1 MKKGEATRARILDE
15 AATQASVRGLAA
27 VSLGDVAEAIGM
39 SKSGL
44 FKHFHAK
51 EAMQQAALE
60 ATMARFVG
68 FVWEPVKSMPAGRRK
83 IEALFERQ
91 LDWIERESG
100 PGGCL
105 IQQASVELD
114 DQPGPL
120 REFLRQGQLR
130 WQKTLRRELAALRDP
145 PLSEEEA
152 EQAHFEMNGIAMSFG
167 EALRLFGDDNAR
179 RRANTAFQRLLER
192 TLPNRRD
199 Y

>member
-1 MKKGEATRARILDE
+1 MKKGDATRARILDE

-27 VSLGDVAEAIGM
+27 VSLNDVAEAIGL

-44 FKHFHAK
+44 FKHFRAK

-60 ATMARFVG
+60 ATMARFIQL
-68 FVWEPVKSMPAGRRK
+68 VWEPLKSKPPGRAK
-83 IEALFERQ
+83 VEAIFQRQ
-91 LDWIERESG
+91 LDWVERECG

-130 WQKTLRRELAALRDP
+130 WQKTVRRELAALREP

-152 EQAHFEMNGIAMSFG
+152 EQAYFEMKGIVMSFG
-167 EALRLFGDDNAR
+167 EALRLFGDERAR
-179 RRANTAFQRLLER
+179 VRANAAFEGLLARTARA
-192 TLPNRRD
+192 
-199 Y
+199 

>member
-1 MKKGEATRARILDE
+1 MRKGDATKARILDE

-27 VSLGDVAEAIGM
+27 VSLNDVAEAIGL

-60 ATMARFVG
+60 ATMARFVR
-68 FVWEPVKSMPAGRRK
+68 FVWEPVKAMAPGRAK

-91 LDWIERESG
+91 LDWIERECG

-120 REFLRQGQLR
+120 REFLRQGQLLWR
-130 WQKTLRRELAALRDP
+130 KTVRRELAALRDP
-145 PLSEEEA
+145 PLSDERA
-152 EQAHFEMNGIAMSFG
+152 EQAFFEMNGISMSFG
-167 EALRLFGDDNAR
+167 EALRLFGDANAR
-179 RRANTAFQRLLER
+179 RRANTAFEALLDR
-192 TLPNRRD
+192 VLQS
-199 Y
+199 